1 MGKYDYED
9 TDTLTEDKAEEA
21 PEVDES
27 TAPRQV
33 SRKAIRRGWGNA
45 EETRQ
50 KDSPFADRLKIS
62 KNVQVI
68 KFLEAEPYTS
78 FHFHW
83 IERQGQ
89 KSFTC
94 IDKLDPTG
102 CPRCQA
108 GDRPQARFAF
118 NVALLDSAGEPI
130 IKSLEAGVRVM
141 DQLKNFH
148 TNQTTGPIDKN
159 YWAVTRSGDG
169 TSSQTNFNMVRE
181 RDLAED
187 YRMAAIDED
196 EMKELM
202 GKLYD
207 ESIVP
212 IPQRKTLADVAA
224 EDLS

>member
-9 TDTLTEDKAEEA
+9 TDTLTKDEAEET
-21 PEVDES
+21 PEVEES
-27 TAPRQV
+27 AAPRTV

-50 KDSPFADRLKIS
+50 KDSPFADRLKIT
-62 KNVQVI
+62 NDIQVI
-68 KFLEAEPYTS
+68 KFLESEPYTS

-83 IERQGQ
+83 VERQGQ

-94 IDKLDPTG
+94 IDKLDPKG
-102 CPRCQA
+102 CPLCLA

-118 NVALLDSAGEPI
+118 NVALLDSAGEPT
-130 IKSLEAGVRVM
+130 IKSLEGGIRVM

-148 TNQTTGPIDKN
+148 TNQTTGPLDKH
-159 YWAVTRSGDG
+159 YWAVSRSGQG

-187 YRMAAIDED
+187 YRMTPIDED
-196 EMKELM
+196 EMRELTEKM
-202 GKLYD
+202 YD